1 MTITLAGTPLGRSPP
16 MLLALRLALREM
28 RGGLRGFYVFV
39 ACIALGVMA
48 IASVGSFSRGLSD
61 GLARQGR
68 VILGGDVSFILIQR
82 DATDAERGFVAR
94 YGTLSEVAT
103 MRAMAR
109 VAGGEATLVE
119 IKAVDGAYPLYG
131 TVEMD
136 PAVDLGAA
144 LAQRNGVYGAVADPI
159 LMSRLNLQPGARLTV
174 GNATFELRTALKTEP
189 DKLAGGISFGPRL
202 LISQHGL
209 RATQLV
215 QPGSLVRW
223 LYRVRLP
230 PGANYDQTLDDMLEA
245 AKTQHPMAGWEIR
258 SRANVSPQ
266 LERSIRQF
274 TQYLTLVGLAALL
287 VGGVGIANSTKYFL
301 DRKREVI
308 AIMKSLGATGG
319 RIFRIYLIQV
329 LLLSCVGVA
338 IGLVIGAV
346 LPFIL
351 EATLGSIIPL
361 PFVAQ
366 IYPRQLAIA
375 FIYGTLIAVA
385 FALWPLGRAHDIPAS
400 ALFRGEVAPDRRW
413 PRARYVIATFVTA
426 AALAAFAIY
435 AAHDRKIAL
444 IFIGAAVVVFAAL
457 RLIATLLMFVARH
470 APRARSTIVRLAV
483 SNIHRPGALTPTV
496 VISLGLGIAL
506 LVTVLEIDGNLHRQ
520 FTASLPAKAPLFYF
534 VDIPSSEAARFDAF
548 VEKLAPDAT
557 LERVPML
564 RGRIVRAAGID
575 AENLKPSADSAW
587 VLQSD
592 RGITFT
598 NDIPLGSR
606 VVEGEWWKPDYD
618 GPPLVSFE
626 KKIAEGLGLKIGDEI
641 VVNALGRD
649 VTARIAN
656 LRELDWQSLG
666 INFVLVYSPG
676 AFRGAPVMHLA
687 TLTYPGGGTVAEEA
701 TMLKGVSADFPSVTT
716 VRVKDALE
724 AIGTLV
730 ANLALGVRGASSIT
744 LIAAALVLGG
754 ALAAGHR
761 HRVYDSVI
769 LKTLGATRR
778 QLIAAYAL
786 EYALLGLAT
795 ALFGVAIGSL
805 AAWRAVVDVMNLS
818 YVWLPGP
825 ATAAAFGALAVTVG
839 FGLAGT
845 FTALGRKPAPVLRNL

>member
-1 MTITLAGTPLGRSPP
+1 MTIAGAARVPRGPSRFPE
-16 MLLALRLALREM
+16 LRLALREM
-28 RGGLRGFYVFV
+28 RGGLHGFYVFI

-48 IASVGSFSRGLSD
+48 IASVGSFSRGLSE

-82 DATDAERGFVAR
+82 EATAAERDFAASFGS
-94 YGTLSEVAT
+94 LSVTAT

-109 VAGGEATLVE
+109 TASGDASLVE
-119 IKAVDGAYPLYG
+119 LKAIDAAYPLYG
-131 TVEMD
+131 AVETD
-136 PAVDLGAA
+136 PPGEISTL
-144 LAQRNGVYGAVADPI
+144 LARRGDVFGAVADPVLI
-159 LMSRLNLQPGARLTV
+159 SRLNLQPGAHLTI
-174 GNATFELRTALKTEP
+174 GSATFEITASLKTEP

-202 LISQHGL
+202 MISQEAL

-223 LYRVRLP
+223 LYRVRL
-230 PGANYDQTLDDMLEA
+230 AQSNNTDA
-245 AKTQHPMAGWEIR
+245 AIENLTAAAREKCPSAGWEIR
-258 SRANVSPQ
+258 NRKNVSPQ
-266 LERSIRQF
+266 LERSIQQF

-287 VGGVGIANSTKYFL
+287 VGGVGIANSAKYFL
-301 DRKREVI
+301 DRKRDVI
-308 AIMKSLGATGG
+308 ATMKSLGASGSRVFG
-319 RIFRIYLIQV
+319 VYLIQV
-329 LLLSCVGVA
+329 LLLSLIGVV
-338 IGLVIGAV
+338 IGLIAGAA

-351 EATLGSIIPL
+351 ETVVGSLIPL

-366 IYPRQLAIA
+366 LYPDQL
-375 FIYGTLIAVA
+375 LIALAYGVLIAAA
-385 FALWPLGRAHDIPAS
+385 FALWPLGRAHDVPAS
-400 ALFRGEVAPDRRW
+400 TLFRGEIAPDRRL
-413 PRARYVIATFVTA
+413 PRTRYIVASAVA
-426 AALAAFAIY
+426 AALLAGFAIF
-435 AAHDRKIAL
+435 AAYDRKIAV
-444 IFIGAAVVVFAAL
+444 IFIGASVAVFVLL
-457 RLIATLLMFVARH
+457 RLVASVVMLAARH
-470 APRARSTIVRLAV
+470 APRARSTIVRLAI

-506 LVTVLEIDGNLHRQ
+506 LVTVLEIDGNLRRQ
-520 FTASLPAKAPLFYF
+520 FTAALPAKAPSFYF
-534 VDIPSSEAARFDAF
+534 VDIPSSEATRFDAF
-548 VEKLAPDAT
+548 VHAKAPAAT
-557 LERVPML
+557 LDRVPML
-564 RGRIVRAAGID
+564 RGRIVSARRVEADKLDPRPD
-575 AENLKPSADSAW
+575 AAW

-598 NDIPLGSR
+598 GEVPEGSR
-606 VVEGEWWKPDYD
+606 VVDGKWWGSDYD

-626 KKIAEGLGLKIGDEI
+626 KKIADGLGLKVGDEI

-676 AFRGAPVMHLA
+676 AFRGAPVMHIA
-687 TLTYPGGGTVAEEA
+687 TLTYPSGGTAAEEA
-701 TMLKGVSADFPSVTT
+701 DMLKGISQEFTSITS

-724 AIGTLV
+724 AFGALV
-730 ANLALGVRGASSIT
+730 ANLALGVRGASAIT

-778 QLIAAYAL
+778 KLVAAYAL
-786 EYALLGLAT
+786 EYALLGLT
-795 ALFGVAIGSL
+795 TGLFGVATGSL
-805 AAWRAVVDVMNLS
+805 AAWRVVTDIMNLS
-818 YVWLPGP
+818 YAWLPGP
-825 ATAAAFGALAVTVG
+825 AVAAAFSALVVTVV

-845 FTALGRKPAPVLRNL
+845 FTALGRKPAAVLRNL